1 MPVRLGLF
9 VNPMSG
15 RDVRRLAARAS
26 NVTHEAK
33 MDMVARIAV
42 GADQVGI
49 DELYIFDEPFR
60 ISTQALAWV
69 DLKAKIKTL
78 NLSLCH
84 GPGDT
89 EEAMAKLRAE
99 GVHTVVAL
107 GGDGTHRIITR
118 CASDMT
124 LLPLST
130 GTNNVFP
137 VNVEP
142 TIAGMAAALAAR
154 GEIDSSDSTLQ
165 SPCKVIHLE
174 LQNGN
179 KDIAL
184 IDAVVLENDFLGNFL
199 PYDSQ
204 KIREMLLTCALP
216 DSIGMS
222 PMGGFVKVVE
232 KEDDMGLY
240 LRLGQG
246 HSFQAPVSPGYFKP
260 VTTQT
265 ATTVDL
271 EQSVRL
277 NGPGILAFDGDREHR
292 LLRGESA
299 IATIRRDGPVV
310 LNVPRVMRYAT
321 EQSILVSKV
330 V

>member
-99 GVHTVVAL
+99 GVNTVVAL
-107 GGDGTHRIITR
+107 GGR
-118 CASDMT
+118 
-124 LLPLST
+124 
-130 GTNNVFP
+130 
-137 VNVEP
+137 
-142 TIAGMAAALAAR
+142 
-154 GEIDSSDSTLQ
+154 
-165 SPCKVIHLE
+165 
-174 LQNGN
+174 
-179 KDIAL
+179 
-184 IDAVVLENDFLGNFL
+184 
-199 PYDSQ
+199 
-204 KIREMLLTCALP
+204 
-216 DSIGMS
+216 
-222 PMGGFVKVVE
+222 
-232 KEDDMGLY
+232 
-240 LRLGQG
+240 
-246 HSFQAPVSPGYFKP
+246 
-260 VTTQT
+260 
-265 ATTVDL
+265 
-271 EQSVRL
+271 
-277 NGPGILAFDGDREHR
+277 
-292 LLRGESA
+292 
-299 IATIRRDGPVV
+299 
-310 LNVPRVMRYAT
+310 RYA
-321 EQSILVSKV
+321 SRYYAMLPCSKSS
-330 V
+330 